1 SYLCVFLESED
12 FRSFSSCATIDSRLT
27 IMGPKPRRRVMTRG
41 RNECSV
47 ELDAA
52 KQPTRRGGRQKL
64 TTKTQI
70 RRLACAEPRAPIG
83 KKFVHK
89 SVSDASHSSHRKNG
103 PIEEWMNNTA
113 ELGVRGVRKEFVRDI
128 KGYVPSG
135 SQSAWENDKNFDK
148 NRYEDIRLLDK
159 TRVIIKKAQNGD
171 DYIHAS
177 YVKVA
182 DNLTYICAQGPL
194 ENTVQNF
201 WIMVIQEESKVI
213 LQLCQMRENGKEQS
227 AEYFPKNSTTK
238 SYGAVHV
245 HVKEKP
251 TNAVGLKNVTRSK
264 IQATYEGKTQE
275 VLHILYTGW
284 PDHCVADSPAV
295 CCGVR
300 NLVHKNY
307 DKKPVI
313 VHCSAG
319 VGRTGTFVAIEMAVS
334 KLKEK
339 EITSICDLAKCLRD
353 QRMGAIQNDQ
363 QYLFIYR
370 MVIEV
375 LMNEDLLTKD
385 LQVINFLK
393 DYEDIIQR
401 KKAER
406 MRKTKN

>member
-1 SYLCVFLESED
+1 
-12 FRSFSSCATIDSRLT
+12 
-27 IMGPKPRRRVMTRG
+27 MTRG

-275 VLHILYTGW
+275 VM
-284 PDHCVADSPAV
+284 C
-295 CCGVR
+295 
-300 NLVHKNY
+300 Y
-307 DKKPVI
+307 D
-313 VHCSAG
+313 
-319 VGRTGTFVAIEMAVS
+319 E
-334 KLKEK
+334 
-339 EITSICDLAKCLRD
+339 
-353 QRMGAIQNDQ
+353 
-363 QYLFIYR
+363 
-370 MVIEV
+370 
-375 LMNEDLLTKD
+375 LLTISA
-385 LQVINFLK
+385 LPL
-393 DYEDIIQR
+393 
-401 KKAER
+401 
-406 MRKTKN
+406 

>member
-1 SYLCVFLESED
+1 MLISYLCVRLESGNFE
-12 FRSFSSCATIDSRLT
+12 RSFSSCVTIDSSLT
-27 IMGPKPRRRVMTRG
+27 TMGPKPKFIMLISYLCVRLESGNFERSFSSCVTIDSSLTTMGPKPKFIMLISYLCVRLESGNFERSFSSCVTIDSSLTTMGPKPKRRVMTRG

-47 ELDAA
+47 ELDAP
-52 KQPTRRGGRQKL
+52 KLPTRRGGRQKL
-64 TTKTQI
+64 TTRAQL
-70 RRLACAEPRAPIG
+70 RRLASAEPRAPIG

-89 SVSDASHSSHRKNG
+89 SASDGSYSSQRKNG
-103 PIEEWMNNTA
+103 PIEEWMNSTA

-135 SQSAWENDKNFDK
+135 SQSAWESDKNFDK

-159 TRVIIKKAQNGD
+159 TRVIIKKAPSDD

-177 YVKVA
+177 YVKV
-182 DNLTYICAQGPL
+182 DENLTYICAQGPL

-201 WIMVIQEESKVI
+201 WIMIIQEESKVV

-238 SYGAVHV
+238 NYGAVLV
-245 HVKEKP
+245 KVKEKP
-251 TNAVGLKNVTRSK
+251 THAIGLKSVTRSK

-275 VLHILYTGW
+275 VLHILYAGW
-284 PDHCVADSPAV
+284 PDHCVADSPTV

-319 VGRTGTFVAIEMAVS
+319 VGR
-334 KLKEK
+334 
-339 EITSICDLAKCLRD
+339 
-353 QRMGAIQNDQ
+353 
-363 QYLFIYR
+363 
-370 MVIEV
+370 
-375 LMNEDLLTKD
+375 
-385 LQVINFLK
+385 
-393 DYEDIIQR
+393 
-401 KKAER
+401 
-406 MRKTKN
+406 